1 MKTSNNNKVMV
12 LSTNATFTNDVKC
25 ALNQNFDV
33 LEVHNTQDALDALLP
48 EQVQVV
54 VVDQMLDQTTG
65 ESFLST
71 LRLQFPQVKSVFVVQ
86 NSADLNW
93 ESLVNNAN
101 PFRVVSVPVNLT
113 TLVKHVTDAANQYN
127 KEFECEQ
134 NLEQLNRQNQQMQ
147 FLLTQS
153 LLS

>member
-1 MKTSNNNKVMV
+1 MV
-12 LSTNATFTNDVKC
+12 LSTNATFTNDVKSV
-25 ALNQNFDV
+25 LNQNFDV
-33 LEVHNTQDALDALLP
+33 LEVHSTQMALDAMLP

-54 VVDQMLDQTTG
+54 VVDQMLDQVSG
-65 ESFLST
+65 ESFLAT
-71 LRLQFPQVKSVFVVQ
+71 LKNQFPQVKSVFVVQ
-86 NSADLNW
+86 NSAELNW

-113 TLVKHVTDAANQYN
+113 TLAKHVADAANQYN